1 MQVNMLEAKS
11 QLSKLVKAAL
21 AGQEVVIACNG
32 EAQVR
37 LVPCAPA
44 AGLRHWG
51 IWAEPGVDHR
61 DDVDID
67 AAFTEEADDEVAKL
81 FAGA

>member
-11 QLSKLVKAAL
+11 QLSKLVKAAI
-21 AGQEVVIACNG
+21 AGKEVIIASNG

-44 AGLRHWG
+44 AGLQHWG
-51 IWAEPGVDHR
+51 TWADRGI
-61 DDVDID
+61 DID
-67 AAFTEEADDEVAKL
+67 AAFSEEADAEVAKL
-81 FAGA
+81 FAGV

>member
-11 QLSKLVKAAL
+11 QLSKLVKAAV
-21 AGQEVVIACNG
+21 ASEDVVIASNG

-37 LVPCAPA
+37 LVHCAPA

-51 IWAEPGVDHR
+51 IWADR
-61 DDVDID
+61 AIDID
-67 AAFTEEADDEVAKL
+67 AAFSEKPDTEVATL